1 VLVKH
6 FLCKAVEDNF
16 HIVFS
21 GTVDEALHK
30 KEEIIE
36 MLEDKLSKLESNC
49 KHLEEERDR
58 YKTKLENITC
68 REESELEQAAALKA
82 QNQQLNEDV
91 TLLKNLV
98 YRLNVEL
105 NRYQQRLH
113 RQGSAGELPPLKNA
127 TSEAQEKEASASW
140 RNVNRNALG
149 PLLEAYQETIKEKDD
164 VIHSYEQ
171 DLNKFVAKCKQVVAE
186 NEKLYQDLEEA
197 NKQVSIIFTIP

>member
-1 VLVKH
+1 MK
-6 FLCKAVEDNF
+6 DSF

-21 GTVDEALHK
+21 GTVDETLRK

-36 MLEDKLSKLESNC
+36 MLKDKLSKLESNC

-58 YKTKLENITC
+58 YKTELENIAC
-68 REESELEQAAALKA
+68 REESELQQAAALKA
-82 QNQQLNEDV
+82 QNQELSEDV

-113 RQGSAGELPPLKNA
+113 KQGSAGELPPLKNV
-127 TSEAQEKEASASW
+127 TSEVQEKEASTSW
-140 RNVNRNALG
+140 RNVNKNALG

-164 VIHSYEQ
+164 LIHSYEQ
-171 DLNKFVAKCKQVVAE
+171 DLNKFVAKCKEVVAE